1 MSALEYLILV
11 LRVIAGRSQGVS
23 YETRDDATRLAAP
36 AAAGPTY
43 RARRTAEGI
52 ASLAP
57 HDAELQHER
66 AREAGPDAR
75 AETRR
80 PRRPIEVNTRAGEV
94 ASTATATPAAHY
106 RRLRSIRPCC
116 RGSMWRAPGGD
127 CAAQN
132 KKNRVWPQGDST
144 LPPQG
149 RGRILPVRC
158 TLPERAV
165 FARRPASPRATT

>member
-1 MSALEYLILV
+1 M
-11 LRVIAGRSQGVS
+11 
-23 YETRDDATRLAAP
+23 RDDATRLAAP

-66 AREAGPDAR
+66 AHEAGPDAR

-94 ASTATATPAAHY
+94 ASTATATHPRRALPQAPVYTPVLQGQHVAGTG
-106 RRLRSIRPCC
+106 RRLR
-116 RGSMWRAPGGD
+116 RAK
-127 CAAQN
+127 Q
-132 KKNRVWPQGDST
+132 KNRVWPQGDST

-165 FARRPASPRATT
+165 FARRPASPRETT